1 MRPGLPTLLRD
12 TVAWVGGWLIMFRQ
26 AGVFFDPPPHPN
38 DTALYVAGILIGA
51 PGLLQLWQARS
62 GGAAS
67 TAASLPEAPLPA
79 SSESSPG
86 ASSGAE

>member
-12 TVAWVGGWLIMFRQ
+12 TVAWIGGWLIMFRQ
-26 AGVFFDPPPHPN
+26 AGVFFDPPSQPN
-38 DTALYVAGILIGA
+38 DTALYVAGVLIGA

-62 GGAAS
+62 GGPAS
-67 TAASLPEAPLPA
+67 TAGSQPEAPPE
-79 SSESSPG
+79 ESSPSSSG